1 MLVRDRMTTKVL
13 TVAPETGY
21 DQTMRLLRENKVRR
35 LPVVDA
41 RGRVVGIVS
50 EKDLMN
56 AAPSAATSLDRHE
69 ITSLLA
75 QLRVRDVMTRGAI
88 LVQESVP
95 IEEAARLMAD
105 NKIGGL
111 PVVDEQQNLV
121 GIITETD
128 IFRTMLEMLGA
139 RRRGLRVT
147 FRVEDQRGT
156 LAQLAGEVSRQGG
169 SIIAIGLF
177 GGSDQTHPIVLLK
190 VDNAD
195 EERLVATL
203 RGRGAEIIDVRK
215 V

>member
-1 MLVRDRMTTKVL
+1 M
-13 TVAPETGY
+13 
-21 DQTMRLLRENKVRR
+21 LRENKVRR
-35 LPVVDA
+35 LPVVNEQ
-41 RGRVVGIVS
+41 GRVVGIVS

-56 AAPSAATSLDRHE
+56 AAPSQATTLDRYE
-69 ITSLLA
+69 INGLLA

-88 LVQESVP
+88 LVHQLVP
-95 IEEAARLMAD
+95 IEEAARLMVD

-111 PVVDEQQNLV
+111 PVVDERQALV

-169 SIIAIGLF
+169 SIIAIALF
-177 GGSDQTHPIVLLK
+177 GGTDQTHPVVLLK